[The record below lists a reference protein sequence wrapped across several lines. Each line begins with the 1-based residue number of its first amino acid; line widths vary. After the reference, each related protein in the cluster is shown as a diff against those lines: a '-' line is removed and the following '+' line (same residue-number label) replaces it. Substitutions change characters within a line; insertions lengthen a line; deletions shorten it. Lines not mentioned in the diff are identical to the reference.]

1 MYRCVCLH
9 GMYKVEYKK
18 MFTFEWI
25 GSAPGRS
32 GIGLVVVVVLG
43 GGLKLF
49 CSLSNLF
56 SPPEP
61 EECGCLVVV
70 VVVKW

>member
-1 MYRCVCLH
+1 
-9 GMYKVEYKK
+9 

-56 SPPEP
+56 TPPEP
-61 EECGCLVVV
+61 EESGCFVVV